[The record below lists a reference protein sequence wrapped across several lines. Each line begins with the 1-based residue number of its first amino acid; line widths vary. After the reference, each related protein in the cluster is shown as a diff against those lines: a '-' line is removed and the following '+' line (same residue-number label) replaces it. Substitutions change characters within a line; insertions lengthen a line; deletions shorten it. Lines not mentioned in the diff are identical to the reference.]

1 MQKITRTEIGWVIM
15 MLDSECDKLNNE
27 IKEIDGGAA
36 ENMMNELRKS
46 KRDNLTDLR
55 NKLELSILS
64 ADKRIEIK

>member
-1 MQKITRTEIGWVIM
+1 MQQITRTEIGWVIM
-15 MLDSECDKLNNE
+15 MLARECDKLNNE
-27 IKEIDGGAA
+27 IKEIDGGVA
-36 ENMMNELRKS
+36 ENMLNELRKS